1 MNELTDAD
9 FFFGSL
15 FFYSIGFSTM
25 YGWTMYW
32 DTYTYV
38 LSWFTRFFVCVL
50 SGVLFLGLYIVST
63 QLVNRREDE

>member
-15 FFYSIGFSTM
+15 FFYSIGFSIM
-25 YGWTMYW
+25 YGWSVYW

-38 LSWFTRFFVCVL
+38 LSWFTRLFVC
-50 SGVLFLGLYIVST
+50 GFTGILFLALYIVST